1 MMRARSLTAALAVA
15 FGAMT
20 LAVFALVG
28 SYVYLQLDRQV
39 SEQSDLDVVL
49 AARHARRLAEEL
61 ASAEDVRAHA
71 ERLSSVVFGNN
82 ALSFAAAAED
92 GRLLASRNLAITLPG
107 DAAVAAQR
115 PDTRELDAGEDDPAP
130 KAASG
135 AEAGPG
141 PDALGLAAIVPRGTA
156 HVDPA
161 ARIVGTQIVAWATRG
176 GMPVHGMVVDAR
188 LRDGTRV
195 ALVLARNLRDGRALL
210 DRYRDTLWLAGGV
223 GAALSMLVGYALIRL
238 SLRPLR
244 GVVADTGRITVDRL
258 DTRLDAG
265 RVPRELAPL
274 VEAVNAMLARLQRGF
289 RQLSQFSADLAHDL
303 RTPLNNM
310 RGATEVALGRPRTAA
325 EYEALLESNLEEYE
339 RLSRMIENVLFLARA
354 EHPGFVTHRRD
365 FEVREELLRIAGY
378 FEGLADEAGLQLR
391 VEGGGRL
398 SAELELFRRAIGNL
412 LANALR
418 YTPRG
423 GEIRLAASES
433 AEALTISVSNPGEPI
448 APELLE
454 RIFDRF
460 YRADPARSRQAPGTG
475 GVAGLGLAIVRS
487 VMELHG
493 GTVYAES
500 DTGGTRFVLTFP
512 RESAA

>member
-1 MMRARSLTAALAVA
+1 MRARSLTAALAVA

-61 ASAEDVRAHA
+61 ASAGDVRAHA

-92 GRLLASRNLAITLPG
+92 GELLASRNLAITLPG
-107 DAAVAAQR
+107 NPAAAAQR
-115 PDTRELDAGEDDPAP
+115 PDARELDAGEYEPAP

-141 PDALGLAAIVPRGTA
+141 LDTLGLAAIVPRGTP

-244 GVVADTGRITVDRL
+244 GVVVDTGRITVDRL

-433 AEALTISVSNPGEPI
+433 AEALTISVTNPGEPI

-500 DTGGTRFVLTFP
+500 DAGGTRFVLTFP
-512 RESAA
+512 RDSAG